1 MEKEIELKAKENEEY
16 LLVKN
21 VREAKEAADKAEQAQ
36 KETRDSAAQLLLQT

>member
-1 MEKEIELKAKENEEY
+1 MEKEIELKAKEEEDN

-21 VREAKEAADKAEQAQ
+21 VKEAKEAADKAEQAQ